1 MSLKVL
7 LQSQMSR
14 QAERERESGREK
26 GGREGYSELINQY
39 WYARQLLLFV
49 YVSLLQSHLR

>member
-1 MSLKVL
+1 
-7 LQSQMSR
+7 MSR

-26 GGREGYSELINQY
+26 GGREGYSELISQY
-39 WYARQLLLFV
+39 WYARLLLLFV